1 MKGETVKTYILIIML
16 CLGLVFPVSVFAE
29 FDNTKMQNNILND
42 DTHNLSAIGIQNRMN
57 TTTSS
62 FDETA
67 GNLFDEMNTK
77 SFYSQNPNEND
88 SSVYEKDTLNKEV
101 ISTAEI
107 QVLCAAKNL
116 DEQFVFTL
124 VPINM
129 GKQVISSDKL
139 FLSDGTTGV
148 FRISYMEPGVY
159 RYTISQNS
167 SDAKNIE
174 YDNTVYTAKVEIQY
188 VNGQYIPDVVVYR
201 NGSDAKTDM
210 CRFENKLIGEKEE
223 EKDKDK
229 DKDKEKEEDKDKDK
243 EEEKDK
249 DKEEDKEEEGEKDKP
264 EKEEQ
269 ENEEKE
275 DGREDEDNEK
285 QKEYNMKKQDDKD
298 TSSYPAKKKTES
310 RSVTENATSTNKTV
324 NNTPDNNSVYQGS
337 TKEVQQGVRSVQT
350 GDTSNTAVLLVMM
363 MMSVIV
369 IAGCQYRKRRD

>member
-29 FDNTKMQNNILND
+29 FDNTKMQNDILND

-77 SFYSQNPNEND
+77 SFDSQNSNEND
-88 SSVYEKDTLNKEV
+88 SSVHEKDTLNKEV

-116 DEQFVFTL
+116 GEQFVFTL

-210 CRFENKLIGEKEE
+210 CRFENKLIGEQEEE

-229 DKDKEKEEDKDKDK
+229 DKDKEEEKDKDK
-243 EEEKDK
+243 EEKDK

-275 DGREDEDNEK
+275 DEREDEDNEK
-285 QKEYNMKKQDDKD
+285 QEEYNMKKQDDKD